1 MAKMRETMVTFSVDC
16 TYTVHLSVP
25 ESATDDEI
33 EEIAWHEFENVDIG
47 ELEDTNSDV
56 LMIEQY

>member
-25 ESATDDEI
+25 ENATDDEI